1 MYFLFQL
8 FSQQERQRETPAA
21 RDTEMTT
28 IDGLQ
33 PSPPWTQ
40 QSDEWYRSDPEGE
53 ENPKQTTRQP
63 LNRLTRT
70 RQEENIRVWNVI
82 VKTFTK

>member
-8 FSQQERQRETPAA
+8 SQEHRERRRQLETNDDNRRPATIPTM
-21 RDTEMTT
+21 DT
-28 IDGLQ
+28 
-33 PSPPWTQ
+33 TQ
-40 QSDEWYRSDPEGE
+40 EWYRSDPEGE